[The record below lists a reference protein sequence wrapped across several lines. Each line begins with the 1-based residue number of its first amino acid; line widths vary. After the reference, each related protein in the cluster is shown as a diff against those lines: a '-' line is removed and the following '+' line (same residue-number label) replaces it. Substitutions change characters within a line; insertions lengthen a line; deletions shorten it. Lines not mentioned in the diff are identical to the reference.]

1 MCLSQSTNL
10 GICILQNLIHLAFI
24 GLKWLKCEDSSVELK
39 LLVPVW
45 HTWDVFFHRIAFLEE
60 IHHFSC
66 YMLLQFVEKAVPKA
80 SPALECMK
88 TGSFCCKRSTF
99 SDPAMSSLCTSQ
111 VSDDSHQKFQRWN
124 NRILRPDKQLPSGV
138 QPPNA
143 PCGKSHGS
151 YSVCI
156 CSFHSNAEHQPWKGN
171 LLPASS
177 FLVFKWKITLVSW
190 ATWQAPLSGSVLSG
204 RWIVDHVKT
213 HTQITINHES
223 TGDCS
228 PPQSKIKSCF
238 IFFFISHFIPSLS
251 LNFSPFQW
259 E

>member
-24 GLKWLKCEDSSVELK
+24 GLKRLKCEDSSVELK

-124 NRILRPDKQLPSGV
+124 NRLLRPDKQLPSGV

-156 CSFHSNAEHQPWKGN
+156 CYFHSNAEHQPWNGN

-204 RWIVDHVKT
+204 RWIVDHVKIHT
-213 HTQITINHES
+213 HRSPS
-223 TGDCS
+223 TMSQLATAHHPNLRSNCVLY
-228 PPQSKIKSCF
+228 
-238 IFFFISHFIPSLS
+238 FFISHFIPSLS